1 MRAPG
6 QGFFE
11 LDRHHTK
18 KRPTMFDSYTTM
30 FVFIGAVVASMLIR
44 HNALNRL
51 TPEQKLALMET
62 TPKVPWPPI
71 FIAVAFALKF
81 WLTARFG
88 HSGTFLGGFMIVLIV
103 GLLLSCVLMLP
114 QVSETRSSDELHP
127 HVHDRPA
134 VSSLWRWVRCFGG
147 SYSSIRDIDAADQ
160 KLMEEIARTKEWR
173 RLSRHSEVRNHGI
186 R

>member
-103 GLLLSCVLMLP
+103 GLLLSCVLMFRRFQRQGLP
-114 QVSETRSSDELHP
+114 TSYIRTFMIGQSIVL
-127 HVHDRPA
+127 VA
-134 VSSLWRWVRCFGG
+134 LGLMFWG
-147 SYSSIRDIDAADQ
+147 SYSSIRDMDAADQ
-160 KLMEEIARTKEWR
+160 KLMDEIARTKE
-173 RLSRHSEVRNHGI
+173 GGG
-186 R
+186 